1 MTGLGAR
8 SFAEPVGMRAE
19 MADYRAYTIGHEG
32 HFIAHR
38 AFVCEND
45 ADAIEWAKQL
55 VDGHD
60 IELWNEGR
68 FVIRL
73 VRNAKKRAA
82 RG

>member
-1 MTGLGAR
+1 
-8 SFAEPVGMRAE
+8 
-19 MADYRAYTIGHEG
+19 MADYRAYTLGHEG
-32 HFIAHR
+32 HFIGHR

-60 IELWNEGR
+60 FGMRGASSSAL
-68 FVIRL
+68 F
-73 VRNAKKRAA
+73 ATQKKAA